1 MLSSAMLEIMNVA
14 PPIKSERGKTM
25 VADSVKHKALYV
37 AEICP
42 SFYVRLDTEGIKNE
56 LQVG

>member
-1 MLSSAMLEIMNVA
+1 MLEIMNVA